1 MNISSISVVFMIVV
15 FVNRSRLF
23 HDLKTISCCGSKRV
37 ETLYHELYRSP
48 SDKHGNYLGCFT
60 EAGQSFGSIIRGD
73 SSQLH
78 AARSSYFLFISKDFC
93 IGSLEEIY
101 SGLES
106 SLWLGSEMSPHTM
119 LHMQGN
125 CSQAFHR

>member
-1 MNISSISVVFMIVV
+1 MNISSISVVFMTVV

-37 ETLYHELYRSP
+37 ETLYYELYCSP
-48 SDKHGNYLGCFT
+48 SDKHGHYLGCFT

-93 IGSLEEIY
+93 IEGLEEIY
-101 SGLES
+101 SGLEFS
-106 SLWLGSEMSPHTM
+106 VARLGNVAAYNVTHARE
-119 LHMQGN
+119 L
-125 CSQAFHR
+125 